1 MGMNTIPHQ
10 EDSSTGKL
18 VRQKSIA
25 GTGLVTEYPIKSY
38 TIVSGAYL
46 YEGFAVWGSATSAA
60 VWAMFRTPTAGG
72 ATQRADSGASTQIAD
87 NYASL
92 TYAD

>member
-1 MGMNTIPHQ
+1 TASG
-10 EDSSTGKL
+10 
-18 VRQKSIA
+18 A
-25 GTGLVTEYPIKSY
+25 ALVTEYPIKSY

-46 YEGFAVWGSATSAA
+46 YEGFAAWGSATSSA

-72 ATQRADSGASTQIAD
+72 ATQRAASGAYSQIAD